1 MEGLIVPGIFGAL
14 LAIAGL
20 VLLALDAR
28 DRRREQRNKSK

>member
-14 LAIAGL
+14 LASAGV
-20 VLLALDAR
+20 VLLALAAR

>member
-1 MEGLIVPGIFGAL
+1 MEGLIVPGIFAVL

-20 VLLALDAR
+20 VLLALDTR